1 MATHIS
7 STPVVLDRW
16 SVMYA
21 AMLATLF
28 LCALFLFLFAGPLY
42 ARVHA
47 WRYNICLILI
57 SSIFA
62 VGLSDVILRS
72 LDLFGMSYYRIS
84 NRYERNMLPDPD
96 LIYTHTPNSTEIYGN
111 AEVHINSLGMRDRE
125 VLDKKPDEYRILFLG
140 DSVTFGWG
148 VAEDQIF
155 VRRLESILT
164 KQMGRPVHTFNS
176 GVGSYNTETEWELL
190 KRHGEKLDPDLV
202 VLMYVPN
209 DITIRAQE
217 PFDPSA
223 EWRPPVLVG
232 WVLSESWIYS
242 AITHIGRFGRASTSD
257 TQEAVLSSYGWELSD
272 RAIRAIAQWCENRG
286 IPFVTC
292 LARMDD
298 NPVSDAIL
306 SGLLKADTERSFPV
320 FDTLPWFSTMDMRKI
335 TNSFVD
341 RHPNA
346 DAHALYAEG
355 IAASLKDAQIMGDY
369 RYPGAKQFVANS
381 LLRTMRTRDV
391 L

>member
-7 STPVVLDRW
+7 STPVVLYRW

-21 AMLATLF
+21 AMLAALF
-28 LCALFLFLFAGPLY
+28 LCALFLLLLAGPLY
-42 ARVHA
+42 PRVHA
-47 WRYNICLILI
+47 RRYNICLVLI
-57 SSIFA
+57 STIFA
-62 VGLSDVILRS
+62 VGLAEVILGS

-96 LIYTHTPNSTEIYGN
+96 LIYTHTPNSADIYGDT
-111 AEVHINSLGMRDRE
+111 EVHINSLGMRDRE

-164 KQMGRPVHTFNS
+164 EQTGRPVHTLNS
-176 GVGSYNTETEWELL
+176 GIGSYNTETEWEFL
-190 KRHGEKLDPDLV
+190 KRHSEKLNPDLV

-209 DITIRAQE
+209 DITIKAQE
-217 PFDPSA
+217 PFDPSV

-232 WVLSESWIYS
+232 WVLSESWIYN
-242 AITHIGRFGRASTSD
+242 AITHISRFGRASAD
-257 TQEAVLSSYGWELSD
+257 DAQEAVLTTPGWELSD
-272 RAIRAIAQWCENRG
+272 RALRAIAQWCENHG
-286 IPFVTC
+286 IPFVTY

-306 SGLLKADTERSFPV
+306 SGLRNAGTERAFPV
-320 FDTLPWFSTMDMRKI
+320 FDTLPWFSTMDMRNI
-335 TNSFVD
+335 TNSFID

-346 DAHALYAEG
+346 DAHAVYAEG
-355 IAASLKDAQIMGDY
+355 IAASLKDSQIIND
-369 RYPGAKQFVANS
+369 
-381 LLRTMRTRDV
+381 
-391 L
+391 